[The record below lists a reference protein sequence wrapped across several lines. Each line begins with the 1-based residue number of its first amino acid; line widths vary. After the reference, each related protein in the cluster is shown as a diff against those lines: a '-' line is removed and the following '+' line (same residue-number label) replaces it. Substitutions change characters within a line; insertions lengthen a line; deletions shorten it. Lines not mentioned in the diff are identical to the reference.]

1 MMMREINLKK
11 IIYSI
16 FIILLL
22 SVSSAAA
29 YTDDE
34 IDTLRKKMELIKQ
47 TRRSR
52 AIKPDNELVTDPREK
67 VMLVAVTADCVKK
80 LKRFPTREM
89 IKDVCDYLTRSR
101 VSAIGIDFV
110 YDVPEVADRS
120 LVEFIERT
128 PRVVLAS
135 DAALDPNRRY
145 SDWDEAGND
154 FVISAPYKALDNA
167 ARKTGYINF
176 DLTHGFVNLRFH
188 SFLKRKSDIY
198 LSMPLALVF
207 TAENIEDFDV
217 SLNPEPSVSKYR
229 IKFGDGFDVP
239 QKYILNY
246 RYNFKYVYFS
256 DLYEKAKKYLEN
268 PDPRTLSIQEVAGK
282 IVLIGDMTADAKIY
296 IKNNQQVYNMDLI
309 GNSIIDIY
317 ERKIKSPARESF
329 EITE

>member
-1 MMMREINLKK
+1 MNCEKTFK
-11 IIYSI
+11 IILYSI
-16 FIILLL
+16 FIMLFI

-29 YTDDE
+29 YTGEEMD
-34 IDTLRKKMELIKQ
+34 LLKKKMELIKQ
-47 TRRSR
+47 TRRSKV
-52 AIKPDNELVTDPREK
+52 IQPDNELVTDPREK
-67 VMLVAVTADCVKK
+67 VMLVAITGDCVKK
-80 LKRFPTREM
+80 LKRFPSREM
-89 IKDVCDYLTRSR
+89 IKDVCDYLMRSR

-110 YDVPEVADRS
+110 YDVPEVTDLS
-120 LVEFIERT
+120 LVEFVERT

-145 SDWDEAGND
+145 KDWDEAGND
-154 FVISAPYKALDNA
+154 FVISTPYKALDTA

-217 SLNPEPSVSKYR
+217 SLNPDPSVSKYR
-229 IKFGDGFDVP
+229 IKFGAGFEVP

-246 RYNFKYVYFS
+246 RYNFKYEYFS
-256 DLYEKAKKYLEN
+256 DLYEKARKYLKD
-268 PDPRTLSIQEVAGK
+268 PDPRTLPAGELEGK
-282 IVLIGDMTADAKIY
+282 IVLIGDMTAGAKTY
-296 IKNNQQVYNMDLI
+296 IKNNQQVYNIDLI

-317 ERKIKSPARESF
+317 ERRGKPPALESL

>member
-1 MMMREINLKK
+1 MMNGENKIKK
-11 IIYSI
+11 IIYSV

-22 SVSSAAA
+22 SVSSALA
-29 YTDDE
+29 YTDEEMD
-34 IDTLRKKMELIKQ
+34 ILKKKMELIKQ

-52 AIKPDNELVTDPREK
+52 VIQPDNALVTDPREK
-67 VMLVAVTADCVKK
+67 VMLVAVTDACVKK
-80 LKRFPTREM
+80 MKRFPTREM

-110 YDVPEVADRS
+110 YDVPEVTDRS

-135 DAALDPNRRY
+135 DAAIDPNRLY
-145 SDWDEAGND
+145 KDWDEAGED
-154 FVISAPYKALDNA
+154 FAITAPYKALDKA
-167 ARKTGYINF
+167 VRKEGYINF

-207 TAENIEDFDV
+207 IAENIEDFDV
-217 SLNPEPSVSKYR
+217 SLNPDQSVSKYR
-229 IKFGDGFDVP
+229 IKFGDGFEVP
-239 QKYILNY
+239 QKYVLNY

-256 DLYEKAKKYLEN
+256 ELYAKAKKYLEN
-268 PDPRTLSIQEVAGK
+268 PDPDTLPVRELEGK
-282 IVLIGDMTADAKIY
+282 IALIGDMTADAKTY
-296 IKNNQQVYNMDLI
+296 VKNNLQVYNIDLL

-317 ERKIKSPARESF
+317 ERRMKTPARESF
-329 EITE
+329 KIME